1 MDFTEVKA
9 CQGYKY
15 LLVMVCTFT
24 GWVEVYPTK
33 IEKAKEVARF
43 LLRHSI
49 LRFGFPLSIESDS
62 RPAFVGELLQLVCKA
77 VNSKWKLHAA
87 YRPQSSGRV
96 ERMTRTIKV
105 TLAKWLQE
113 TGAPLAGRAAVSAN
127 EDQNDPW
134 SHGYSPYEMMFG
146 RPSPLIREVKG
157 NLLPRGGM
165 RRHCN

>member
-1 MDFTEVKA
+1 MSHID
-9 CQGYKY
+9 CP
-15 LLVMVCTFT
+15 LLLHFSQLT
-24 GWVEVYPTK
+24 
-33 IEKAKEVARF
+33 F
-43 LLRHSI
+43 LL
-49 LRFGFPLSIESDS
+49 
-62 RPAFVGELLQLVCKA
+62 
-77 VNSKWKLHAA
+77 
-87 YRPQSSGRV
+87 
-96 ERMTRTIKV
+96 TRTIKV

-165 RRHCN
+165 RRDRKSVV